1 MVEDHDLA
9 RAQRGHQI
17 LLDGREKGRVIER
30 ALEDRRRVEA
40 IDPQGGDNGARL
52 AVATRRVVTQPQPPR
67 TGGIAPQQIGR
78 DAGFVEHHVAAGI
91 VDRQGVL
98 PLARA
103 AATSA
108 RRWSSANP
116 VF

>member
-52 AVATRRVVTQPQPPR
+52 PVATRRVATQPQPPR